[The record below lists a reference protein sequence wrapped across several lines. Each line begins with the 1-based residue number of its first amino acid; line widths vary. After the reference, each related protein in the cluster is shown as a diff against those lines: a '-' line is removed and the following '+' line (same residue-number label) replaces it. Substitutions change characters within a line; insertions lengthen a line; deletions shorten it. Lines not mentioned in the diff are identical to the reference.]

1 MIKTTPPGCTS
12 STNSPELRESG
23 GELFCVGVTE
33 TRCTPDLA
41 TARAR
46 FQRNHALLARP
57 GIDPALRA
65 RFAAVGAEAA
75 FVSNPVE
82 QLGHRWIEA
91 PHRLGAAIE
100 LALSRRAL
108 LDWLAA
114 VTGCGA
120 ISHIEGRVVETRV
133 GGMDEPGDGL
143 VWHSDTFDRALLG
156 LTLHLGDAAYTGGG
170 FELRDTASKAETFRH
185 AEARAG
191 DVVVFDID
199 PRCQH
204 RVLPVLSGAPRR
216 VFTGWFVSAPI

>member
-1 MIKTTPPGCTS
+1 MSHARTS
-12 STNSPELRESG
+12 SKCPPESG
-23 GELFCVGVTE
+23 ESLDSLFTVGVTD
-33 TRCTPDLA
+33 TLCSPDLA
-41 TARAR
+41 AARAEFAR
-46 FQRNHALLARP
+46 DHALLARP
-57 GIDPALRA
+57 GIDPALLA
-65 RFAAVGAEAA
+65 RFAAVGAALA

-91 PHRLGAAIE
+91 PHRLGAGIE

-108 LDWLAA
+108 LDWLEA

-133 GGMDEPGDGL
+133 GGDDGPGDGL

-156 LTLHLGDAAYTGGG
+156 LTLHLGDAAYAGGG

-185 AEARAG
+185 SGARAG

-216 VFTGWFVSAPI
+216 VFTGWFVSARI